1 MTPDRWQ
8 RVSKLLEQVLE
19 QPQGAR
25 DRFLRDSCGDDA
37 ALRGEVESLL
47 AREDAS
53 LVIDRPV
60 WGMAGAVLDPEPLL
74 RPGRHVGPYRVIE
87 VLGAGGMGVVY
98 RARDT
103 RLERDVALK
112 VLPAVFSD
120 DPDRLAR
127 FKREAHVLAALNHP
141 NIGAIHGFEDAGDV
155 HALVLELVEGP
166 TLADRLRQGA
176 IPLRDTLSMARQ
188 IAEALMAAHE
198 MGIVHRDLKPANIK
212 LREDGTVKLLDFGL
226 AKKPLQSPPP
236 VEEPHIEQT
245 ATSVGRVDL
254 TSAGT
259 LLGTVAYMAPEQFS
273 GRPGD
278 TRSDV
283 WAFGCVL
290 YEMLAGKPVFDGADA
305 AAIRRAILEN
315 EPAWDALPCDV
326 PRALRTLVG
335 RCLEKDRRLRPGDM
349 SAAAYVL
356 SDPVD
361 SIVSPAIPQPIG
373 ALRWRAPA
381 LAAALVLLAFAA
393 GAWLFGGRSAPVPTV
408 IRTTIVPGPQRL
420 TRIAAPDVAIS
431 PDGSL
436 IVYDAGNDLM
446 TRRLDSFEVRP
457 IPDTSR
463 GKNAP
468 FFSPDGRAIGFISQA
483 ELKTVPVA
491 GGPATRV
498 CSIEGGPEGISWG
511 PDGRIYFA
519 TADPSTGLWAVPAAG
534 GEPRMLTTPDKASG
548 EADHLFPSA
557 LPDGRSLLFTIT
569 ADQSEQDRI
578 WLLDL
583 STLEKRPLEIR
594 GTQPTYVESG
604 HIVYRDGQSLRAV
617 PFDATRGTVLGASFA
632 IDEPIELVDG
642 AVPDFAVSRT
652 GTLIYARDVTRPLR
666 SLVWVD
672 RSGREEPVA
681 GAPLRAFGSVR
692 LSPDGRRIATEIRD
706 RLPAIWIF
714 DLTSQTFRPL
724 NTDPGAKARP
734 VWWDNDQLVFQSNR
748 DDTANLYRQ
757 KADGSGRADRL
768 TRSPSGHYPYAVLR
782 NPMRVLFTELGV
794 PVRADLGIYHDD
806 EKRAELLF
814 ETTETEASPEP
825 SPDARWL
832 AYQWNAR
839 DSPPWYIR
847 VVPFPDVTGQTE
859 HIALGANPAW
869 TPDGRELLFV
879 NERGRLSAVSWQVRD
894 GRFVAGTPRELLTT
908 QYLSG
913 PGLGSA
919 RPYDIASNGQR
930 FLMIKEVAPG
940 EAHIEVVQ
948 GWFEELRRSA
958 ERE

>member
-1 MTPDRWQ
+1 MTPELWR
-8 RVSKLLEQVLE
+8 RVSKLYEAVLE
-19 QPQGAR
+19 QPPGTR
-25 DRFLRDSCGDDA
+25 DQFLRDSCGDDA

-47 AREDAS
+47 AQEDAS
-53 LVIDRPV
+53 VVLDRPV
-60 WGMAGAVLDPEPLL
+60 WGMAGAILDPEPLL
-74 RPGRHVGPYRVIE
+74 RPGQHVGPYE
-87 VLGAGGMGVVY
+87 VVEVVGAGGMGIVY
-98 RARDT
+98 RARDN
-103 RLERDVALK
+103 RLQRDVALK
-112 VLPAVFSD
+112 VLPAIFSD

-127 FKREAHVLAALNHP
+127 FRREAHMLAALNHP
-141 NIGAIHGFEDAGDV
+141 NIAAIHGFEDAGDV

-166 TLADRLRQGA
+166 TLADRLARGA
-176 IPLRDTLSMARQ
+176 IPVRDTLSIARQ
-188 IAEALMAAHE
+188 IAEGLAAAHE

-212 LREDGTVKLLDFGL
+212 LRDDGTVKLLDFGL
-226 AKKPLQSPPP
+226 AKKPLESPPP
-236 VEEPHIEQT
+236 GNEPTVDREP
-245 ATSVGRVDL
+245 TSVERVDL

-273 GRPGD
+273 GRSGD

-290 YEMLAGKPVFDGADA
+290 YEMLAGRPAFAGADA
-305 AAIRRAILEN
+305 AAIRRSILEH
-315 EPAWDALPCDV
+315 EPLWDALPRDV
-326 PRALRTLVG
+326 PRAVRTLIG

-356 SDPVD
+356 SDPAD
-361 SIVSPAIPQPIG
+361 SGEGTAIPQPTG
-373 ALRWRAPA
+373 AHRWRAAA
-381 LAAALVLLAFAA
+381 LAASIALLAFAA
-393 GAWLFGGRSAPVPTV
+393 GAWLFGGRSPAVPRVT
-408 IRTTIVPGPQRL
+408 RTTIVPGAQPL
-420 TRIAAPDVAIS
+420 LGVAARDIDIS
-431 PDGSL
+431 PDGATV
-436 IVYDAGNDLM
+436 VYDGGDTLM
-446 TRRLDSFEVRP
+446 MRALDSREARPVPNTRRANS
-457 IPDTSR
+457 
-463 GKNAP
+463 P
-468 FFSPDGRAIGFISQA
+468 FFSSDGRAIGFVSQA

-491 GGPATRV
+491 GGAVTLV
-498 CSIEGGPEGISWG
+498 ASIEGGPEGISWG
-511 PDGRIYFA
+511 PDDQIYFA
-519 TADPSTGLWAVPAAG
+519 TADPSTGLSVVPAAG
-534 GEPRMLTTPDKASG
+534 GEPRMLTRPDRASG
-548 EADHLFPSA
+548 ETDHLFPSA

-569 ADQSEQDRI
+569 AERPEQDRI

-604 HIVYRDGQSLRAV
+604 HIVYRAGQSLRAV

-681 GAPLRAFGSVR
+681 GAPLRAYVSVR

-714 DLTSQTFRPL
+714 ELTRQTFRPL
-724 NTDPGAKARP
+724 NTDPGAKMRP

-757 KADGSGRADRL
+757 KADGSGLAERL
-768 TRSPSGHYPYAVLR
+768 TTSPSGHFPYAVLP

-825 SPDARWL
+825 SPDGRWL
-832 AYQWNAR
+832 AYQWNAG
-839 DSPPWYIR
+839 DGPPWQIR
-847 VVPFPDVTGQTE
+847 VVPFPNVMGQTE
-859 HIALGANPAW
+859 HIAAGENPAW
-869 TPDGRELLFV
+869 TADGRELLFV
-879 NERGRLSAVSWQVRD
+879 NERGRLSSVSAQVRD

-908 QYLSG
+908 QYVAG
-913 PGLGSA
+913 RGLASA
-919 RPYDIASNGQR
+919 RPYDIVGNGQR

-948 GWFEELRRSA
+948 NWFGELRRSA